1 MKTEWKKFLENA
13 GAVFEDGSIAH
24 YGNRERERQ
33 VAMSGEIIA
42 DLSHFGLIATH
53 GEEAETFLQGQFCN
67 DVRKVDEGNSQ
78 ISGYCS
84 PKGRL
89 LSTFRL
95 FKHKDTYYLLIPQEL
110 VEETLKRLQMFVLI
124 SKVTLEDADNAMVR
138 IGFSGPDADTKLK
151 EILGNVP
158 EQTNTVIHTD
168 GVTVMRIPGPCSR
181 FIILGDVEAIKK
193 IWSQLDVHAAPVGAQ
208 PWGQL
213 DVQAGIPRIYT
224 QTVDAFVPQMVN
236 MQAINGVSFKKGC
249 YTGQEVVA
257 RMQYL
262 GKLKRR
268 MYRANIKTDEP
279 VLPGDPLYAAGDTS
293 GQGMGKIVSAFPS
306 DSGGYDVLAVI
317 QIAGAEKSKIHLKD
331 KKGPVLELDELPYTL
346 EDSKKKNN
354 KTHGNSRISGRTG

>member
-1 MKTEWKKFLENA
+1 MKTEWKKFLEDV
-13 GAVFEDGSIAH
+13 GAIFENGHIAH

-42 DLSHFGLIATH
+42 DLSHFGLIAAH

-67 DVRKVDEGNSQ
+67 DVRKVDEDNSQ
-78 ISGYCS
+78 INGYCS

-89 LSTFRL
+89 LSIFRI
-95 FKHKDTYYLLIPQEL
+95 FKHKDTHYLLIPQEL
-110 VEETLKRLQMFVLI
+110 IEETLKRLQMFVLI

-151 EILGNVP
+151 EILGNIP
-158 EQTNTVIHTD
+158 EKTNTVTHTD
-168 GVTVMRIPGPCSR
+168 GVTVVRVPGPCPR
-181 FIILGDVEAIKK
+181 FIILGDVEGIKK
-193 IWSQLDVHAAPVGAQ
+193 IWGQLNVHAAPVGEQ

-213 DVQAGIPRIYT
+213 DVLAGIPEIYP

-236 MQAINGVSFKKGC
+236 MQAIGGVSFKKGC

-262 GKLKRR
+262 GKLKRH

-279 VLPGDPLYAAGDTS
+279 VMPGDPLFAAGDTS
-293 GQGMGKIVSAFPS
+293 GQGTGKIVSAFPS

-317 QIAGAEKSKIHLKD
+317 QIASAEKTKTHLKD
-331 KKGPVLELDELPYTL
+331 QKGPVLELTELPYTL
-346 EDSKKKNN
+346 EESTK
-354 KTHGNSRISGRTG
+354 